1 MTKEDFLTNYWRFY
15 LSIEQRF
22 AETEKYVD
30 FDKTNFKTF
39 SVTYVSM
46 IREIGSEVDVT
57 FKELCDISQDNKDAD
72 ISDYK
77 KIVMQKYSSILSQK
91 ITVAGI
97 TLTPFYKWSEKTPT
111 WWKAYNGIKHGRA
124 KNYRKANLE
133 NTINLL
139 GALFI
144 IENYLLKKIVAQTGE
159 FDNLQ
164 KNSSLF
170 QMKDWQTKTINMSDC
185 VITTY
190 GEEDAF
196 TEKE

>member
-1 MTKEDFLTNYWRFY
+1 MTKADFLDNYWRFY

-39 SVTYVSM
+39 SVTYASM

-57 FKELCDISQDNKDAD
+57 FKELCDIKRDEDAK
-72 ISDYK
+72 ISKYK
-77 KIVMQKYSSILSQK
+77 EEVMQHYSDILSQK

-97 TLTPFYKWSEKTPT
+97 TLTPFDKWSEKTPT

-124 KNYRKANLE
+124 QNYRKANLE
-133 NTINLL
+133 NTINSL

-159 FDNLQ
+159 LDNLQ

-170 QMKDWQTKTINMSDC
+170 QMKDWPTKTINMRDC
-185 VITTY
+185 VMTIC
-190 GEEDAF
+190 GEQNAF